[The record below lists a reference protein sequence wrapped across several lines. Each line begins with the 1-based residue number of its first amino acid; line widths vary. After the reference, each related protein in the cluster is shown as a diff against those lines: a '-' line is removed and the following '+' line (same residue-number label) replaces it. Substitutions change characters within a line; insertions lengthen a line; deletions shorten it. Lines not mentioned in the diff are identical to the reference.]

1 VVPWSLIVALG
12 ASFLSMPF
20 FALKG
25 ARRDRDADQKGSRFL
40 VGFGDFFLHWFLW
53 VLRPVE
59 RALLRVGATPDQLN
73 LAGLVFGVLSGVF
86 VSQGY
91 LEVGG
96 WSMVGSGIADILDGR
111 VARARGTTSAYG
123 RFIDSTLDRFAEF
136 FVLMGFVVFLR
147 DRPWGVVFAAA
158 ALGGSLLV
166 SYAQAR
172 GEGVGAKRSGGLMQ
186 RAERVVLLCLACLSD
201 SAVSAWMGEPRGQV
215 VIGVLGFV
223 ALTSLGTA
231 VYRTFLISRRL
242 LKG

>member
-1 VVPWSLIVALG
+1 
-12 ASFLSMPF
+12 MPF
-20 FALKG
+20 FAWKG
-25 ARRDRDADQKGSRFL
+25 ARRDRDAEQKGSRFL

-53 VLRPVE
+53 VLRPLE
-59 RALLRVGATPDQLN
+59 RGLLRIGATADHLN
-73 LAGLVFGVLSGVF
+73 VAGLAFGVTSGVLVAF
-86 VSQGY
+86 GY

-111 VARARGTTSAYG
+111 IARARGKNSAYG

-147 DRPWGVVFAAA
+147 NRPWGVVFAAA

-172 GEGVGAKRSGGLMQ
+172 GEGVGAQRSGGLMQ

-201 SAVSAWMGEPRGQV
+201 AAVSGWMGEPRGQV
-215 VIGVLGFV
+215 VTAVLCFV

-242 LKG
+242 LQG